1 MSLLV
6 GCGVK
11 APPVVPHSPIP
22 QEIKDLEA
30 ISSRGTIILQWSIPQ
45 KDSDGKKLTSLGG
58 FHIWR
63 QFILIEEIG
72 CSTCKA
78 DLKLL
83 VEIDYR
89 LPHQNRR
96 SQGKI
101 TYGDDQVEKEGRYI
115 YKIISYTTIGVKS
128 SVSNVAVINWSSPL
142 SPPLSL
148 KATPGDRVVN
158 LSWESRPSLGKDAY
172 KNRLS
177 GFNIYRRRP
186 GEDYVLTPLNNK
198 PILENNFRDVGV
210 TNREKYYYVVRT
222 LKNTE
227 GVAIESGD
235 SIEVEVIPEDFTP
248 PASPYATMAF
258 QSFEGIVITWEP
270 NLEPDLE
277 GYFVYRRLET
287 EDKPTLIS
295 PLIKRKTMYLDT
307 TFSLAA
313 TPIFLLK
320 SLSFARSM
328 NFLVKSSRSQA
339 KKPSTPSSTMFSI
352 SPKDDVTVAFPIAIY
367 SKNFVGDF
375 DSIQSLLALSG
386 IRGINPISISSI
398 TSGILSG

>member
-11 APPVVPHSPIP
+11 SPPVVPHSPIP
-22 QEIKDLEA
+22 QAIKGLEA
-30 ISSRGTIILQWSIPQ
+30 LSSRGTIILQWSIPQ

-63 QFILIEEIG
+63 QFIPIEEIG

-96 SQGKI
+96 RQGKI
-101 TYGDDQVEKEGRYI
+101 TYWDDQVEKEGKYI

-128 SVSNVAVINWSSPL
+128 SVSNAAVINWSPPL

-148 KATPGDRVVN
+148 KAPPGDRVVN

-172 KNRLS
+172 KNRLN
-177 GFNIYRRRP
+177 GFNVYRRRP

-198 PILENNFRDVGV
+198 PILENNFRDMGV
-210 TNREKYYYVVRT
+210 TNGEKYYYVVRT

-248 PASPYATMAF
+248 PASPYVTMAF
-258 QSFEGIVITWEP
+258 QSLEGIVITWEP
-270 NLEPDLE
+270 DLDPDLE

-287 EDKPTLIS
+287 EDKSTLIS
-295 PLIKRKTMYLDT
+295 PLLKGKTMYLDK
-307 TFSLAA
+307 TFSPGLTYYYSVTAVDRSRRHNESD
-313 TPIFLLK
+313 FSQELK
-320 SLSFARSM
+320 
-328 NFLVKSSRSQA
+328 V
-339 KKPSTPSSTMFSI
+339 
-352 SPKDDVTVAFPIAIY
+352 VTETETY
-367 SKNFVGDF
+367 QGE
-375 DSIQSLLALSG
+375 
-386 IRGINPISISSI
+386 
-398 TSGILSG
+398 